1 MDANKP
7 KGKCSFWEGSSRIV
21 VLGLLLVMVLPGSI
35 GETFGA
41 ATITVKL
48 TDLPGTLNLFL
59 ITARAVEAETGE
71 LLASLSLT
79 RNSSQMQLK
88 VKAAPQI
95 VFVDLF
101 TSDGNTLSGHTHVLR
116 PVDRKRMTV
125 TLQLIPNTFGAVSEM
140 TDLSGDLFSTSPETN
155 GAQSDIALVGV
166 PSSGFTVEGLDLS
179 ARDVAGT
186 LTTTLTSTPC
196 YDQTGGYSVVL
207 TDPGDLAIVN
217 AEIDL
222 SNSTWSDPSTRL
234 QNLYVPPS
242 YFING
247 SWVSDGATVTVTYR
261 LVDSQGNELQSKSD
275 TGPVDNLLNIHANV
289 AEALA
294 KSMCCNKSGK
304 VKCAKTGSIDID
316 VDYDILHPDCPI
328 DHQSIQGNITFSLL
342 PGVIDPQN
350 ACEYVGN
357 GTSYFKS
364 DAECVNGLFQ
374 HTTCT
379 VSENIAGKVPKPA
392 FPFCNAFVVDFT
404 EVWDCI
410 EVDPVGTHS
419 YIQPAAWTENFQYT
433 NGSVV
438 DYPVPSPVVGHVR
451 MILHLK

>member
-1 MDANKP
+1 MMI
-7 KGKCSFWEGSSRIV
+7 F
-21 VLGLLLVMVLPGSI
+21 LPGAV

-155 GAQSDIALVGV
+155 GDQSDIALVGV

-261 LVDSQGNELQSKSD
+261 LVDSQGNELQSKSE
-275 TGPVDNLLNIHANV
+275 TGPVDDLLNIHANV
-289 AEALA
+289 AKALA
-294 KSMCCNKSGK
+294 KNMCCNKSSK

-328 DHQSIQGNITFSLL
+328 DHQSIQGNIKFNLVPIAT
-342 PGVIDPQN
+342 DPQN
-350 ACEYVGN
+350 VCEYVGN
-357 GTSYFKS
+357 GASYFKS

-379 VSENIAGKVPKPA
+379 VSENDRGEG
-392 FPFCNAFVVDFT
+392 T
-404 EVWDCI
+404 QTCI
-410 EVDPVGTHS
+410 P
-419 YIQPAAWTENFQYT
+419 
-433 NGSVV
+433 
-438 DYPVPSPVVGHVR
+438 
-451 MILHLK
+451 ILQCFSGRFHRSLGLHRG

>member
-1 MDANKP
+1 MDAKKP
-7 KGKCSFWEGSSRIV
+7 KGKRSFWEGSSRMV
-21 VLGLLLVMVLPGSI
+21 VLGLLLVMVLTGWI
-35 GETFGA
+35 GEAFGA

-48 TDLPGTLNLFL
+48 TDLPGTLDLFL

-71 LLASLSLT
+71 LLASVSLT
-79 RNSSQMQLK
+79 RKSSQMQLK
-88 VKAAPQI
+88 AKAVPQI

-116 PVDRKRMTV
+116 PADRKKMTV
-125 TLQLIPNTFGAVSEM
+125 TLQLIPITFGAVSEA
-140 TDLSGDLFSTSPETN
+140 TDLSGDLFSTFPAAS
-155 GAQSDIALVGV
+155 GAQSDISLVGL

-234 QNLYVPPS
+234 QNLYVPPT

-247 SWVSDGATVTVTYR
+247 SWVSDGVTVTVTYR

-289 AEALA
+289 AKALA
-294 KSMCCNKSGK
+294 KSMCCNKSSK
-304 VKCAKTGSIDID
+304 VKCAKTGSIN
-316 VDYDILHPDCPI
+316 VNFTLYQSSYDCVCTFREVGSILI
-328 DHQSIQGNITFSLL
+328 SLQSANT
-342 PGVIDPQN
+342 DPN
-350 ACEYVGN
+350 AACEYLGE
-357 GTSYFKS
+357 GEASLTI
-364 DAECVNGLFQ
+364 ECPG
-374 HTTCT
+374 CWCPST
-379 VSENIAGKVPKPA
+379 VCPVAISASGKVVSQSG
-392 FPFCNAFVVDFT
+392 FPCTGTTLTLELWNTFGCNSLCWGTTTIT
-404 EVWDCI
+404 ETNVFLYKEGSIVSWPGI
-410 EVDPVGTHS
+410 IGG
-419 YIQPAAWTENFQYT
+419 YT
-433 NGSVV
+433 
-438 DYPVPSPVVGHVR
+438 
-451 MILHLK
+451 LHLK